1 MKVSFICPI
10 RNKAAYVEKAVRS
23 ILNQS
28 YSPMEIVLSDQGST
42 DGSLDIVRKLADE
55 YDGPNRVRILSCED
69 TSYTGMAGLN
79 RHFNYIDTQIEGDIV
94 ISCSADD
101 FVHPDRALHTVRA
114 FEEFDPSYVN
124 TGVCYTAE
132 NGDVL
137 HNTDFPNRAS
147 RWLTPEETIRYQ
159 IGSAGSSAWARDL
172 YQKHGP
178 LEGCEQQDMILPM
191 MALIERGIYYVDEVD
206 HTYIAHASLEN
217 TGLCGQMGAAQDE
230 THYTQLVELNNFI
243 NVLNWTATIGRWQ
256 SNPNR
261 FEQLIG
267 DPRILNA
274 LMEKINLCS
283 YAWASIRNKM
293 IMERIT
299 PLQMNV

>member
-10 RNKAAYVEKAVRS
+10 RNKAAHVEKAVRS

-42 DGSLDIVRKLADE
+42 DGSLVIVKKLADE
-55 YDGPNRVRILSCED
+55 YDGPNRVRILSCTD
-69 TSYTGMAGLN
+69 TDYKGMAGLN
-79 RHFNYIDTQIEGDIV
+79 KHFNYIDTQIEGDIV

-114 FEEFDPSYVN
+114 FQEFDASYVN
-124 TGVCYTAE
+124 TGVCYATE
-132 NGDVL
+132 TSDSQNC
-137 HNTDFPNRAS
+137 TEFPDRAS
-147 RWLTPEETIRYQ
+147 RWLTPDEVIRYQ
-159 IGSAGSSAWARDL
+159 IGSSGSSAWARDL

-191 MALIERGIYYVDEVD
+191 MALIERGIYYVDEVL
-206 HTYIAHASLEN
+206 HTYISHGSLEN
-217 TGLCGQMGAAQDE
+217 TGLGGQLIAARDE
-230 THYTQLVELNNFI
+230 THYAQLSELNNFI
-243 NVLNWTATIGRWQ
+243 NVLNWTSTIGRWQ
-256 SNPNR
+256 TNPSR
-261 FEQLIG
+261 FEQLIS
-267 DPRILNA
+267 DPKVLNA
-274 LMEKINLCS
+274 LMEKINFCS
-283 YAWASIRNKM
+283 YAWAHVRNKM